1 MRIALIGPPASGKG
15 TQAKWIAEE
24 YGIPRIST
32 GDMLRKHVAEQTD
45 LGKAAQESMSQG
57 QLVSDEIVI
66 RMMDARLKEDDC
78 VEGYLLDGYPR
89 TTRQAEA
96 LDKSGG
102 LDVVLYLDVDDEAI
116 VKRMAGRRVCPEC
129 EAVYH
134 TINDPPKVEGV
145 CDKCGSDLIIRK
157 DDKEDT
163 VRKRLEVYK
172 EETSPLISF
181 YSGKNVLRRVDAS
194 GQIEETRSKAK
205 KVLDEM
211 GKS

>member
-57 QLVSDEIVI
+57 QLVSDDIVI

-78 VEGYLLDGYPR
+78 LEGYLLDGYPR
-89 TTRQAEA
+89 TMRQAEA

-102 LDVVLYLDVDDEAI
+102 LDLVLYQDVDDEEI
-116 VKRMAGRRVCPEC
+116 VKRMAGRRVCPKC